1 MTLSTWDSLFSAPL
15 ATNTELRTV
24 YGSLAHTG
32 VLPMRVPVVLSLL
45 AVWAVQAAAEPR
57 LRCTLDQGGTSQ
69 VIEVAPVTDPYNV
82 EAIDINGRFRFK
94 AVVIGDAQL
103 IQYIKLYTYYQ
114 TARRWVLLHEANY
127 LAPRVQPESYG
138 AALTGR
144 HSLYAPGRE
153 REFQYGCALVEAN
166 P

>member
-1 MTLSTWDSLFSAPL
+1 MAGIVIKAELSIV
-15 ATNTELRTV
+15 NT
-24 YGSLAHTG
+24 SLAHIG

-45 AVWAVQAAAEPR
+45 AVWAFPAAGGPR

-69 VIEVAPVTDPYNV
+69 VIEVGPVTDPYSV

-127 LAPRVQPESYG
+127 LAPRVQPASSS